1 MTRQE
6 LEESVA
12 KLEAA
17 LAQQNERLDT
27 MTSDVQGLAVD
38 YYRLAGAKREHEKR
52 MDRIDGDITNLDR
65 ALAQEMKEA
74 GEGFMEHE
82 TRLNELVRRLDK
94 QTLRIASLELW
105 RDDAATAAADIGD
118 IERRVGEAEQ
128 VAATA
133 QRMAIAVDSAMTAHR
148 ADTRRWQ
155 DAHAGR
161 IAELE
166 KAKIV
171 AQAATAQAPAKK
183 PLPDQAA
190 KAVAV
195 LRNEGWPATAASLE
209 EFIRKELGL

>member
-1 MTRQE
+1 M
-6 LEESVA
+6 A

-38 YYRLAGAKREHEKR
+38 YYRLAGAKR
-52 MDRIDGDITNLDR
+52 
-65 ALAQEMKEA
+65 
-74 GEGFMEHE
+74 EHE

-128 VAATA
+128 AAATA
-133 QRMAIAVDSAMTAHR
+133 QRMAIAVDSAMTANR

-171 AQAATAQAPAKK
+171 AQAATPQAPDKK

-195 LRNEGWPATAASLE
+195 LRKEGWPATAANLE